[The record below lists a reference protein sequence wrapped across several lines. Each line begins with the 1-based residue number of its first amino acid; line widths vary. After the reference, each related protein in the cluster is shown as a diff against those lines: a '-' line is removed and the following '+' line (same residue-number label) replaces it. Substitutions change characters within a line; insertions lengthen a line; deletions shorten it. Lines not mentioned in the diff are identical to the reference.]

1 VRGAKG
7 YRELAASREGVTVFE
22 NPGVLPRFR
31 FVREAVGVAELGA
44 AERGW
49 AAGFDAAGAAMVE
62 RMTGRTP
69 LAAGRIVAERV
80 ENAALSWRVA
90 TEGRALFVV
99 ADTWSP
105 GWTATVDGRPARIE
119 IVNGCMRGVF
129 IETAGEHEIA
139 MRFWPW
145 SLTVGLVVTA
155 LGLLAAVSL
164 CRRGRG

>member
-1 VRGAKG
+1 
-7 YRELAASREGVTVFE
+7 VFE

-31 FVREAVGVAELGA
+31 FVREAVGVADLGA

-139 MRFWPW
+139 MWFWPW